1 MLDIKISFS
10 KLQTLSNCQYEYK
23 YRYIDKEKSF
33 GNIYTEI
40 GTLMH
45 TCIEMFLNSS
55 KSKKET
61 IDYFLSMYRDI
72 TSKSYFYDINI
83 QKNIDKN
90 KDSVEK
96 HEKYY
101 INYLRNLKRFKNDIE
116 IETYVKLPLS
126 NISNSDKVDN
136 MYFIG
141 YVDLIVKEKDT
152 TRVVDFKTS
161 TEYSGEKKKIHQNQ
175 LILYGIALES
185 LGYKN
190 IKLYWDFL
198 KYEKNK
204 GSKTL
209 FYREDKNFTY
219 NGLKEIPFNDETK
232 NQAILWL
239 LKGIENILKLEISNK
254 YNDIFSPDNFY
265 CKNLCSF
272 YTQCLD
278 RYGVYD

>member
-1 MLDIKISFS
+1 
-10 KLQTLSNCQYEYK
+10 
-23 YRYIDKEKSF
+23 
-33 GNIYTEI
+33 
-40 GTLMH
+40 
-45 TCIEMFLNSS
+45 
-55 KSKKET
+55 
-61 IDYFLSMYRDI
+61 
-72 TSKSYFYDINI
+72 
-83 QKNIDKN
+83 
-90 KDSVEK
+90 
-96 HEKYY
+96 
-101 INYLRNLKRFKNDIE
+101 
-116 IETYVKLPLS
+116 
-126 NISNSDKVDN
+126 